1 MLLVKF
7 NFESCTFSWDEKLV
21 EKDILPKLLTAG
33 DNGLSA
39 LAHLQVKLVKQNE
52 DDNIYKQKSY
62 YSIIRCLSVHNA
74 KGVSELLCYY
84 LI

>member
-1 MLLVKF
+1 MVKF
-7 NFESCTFSWDEKLV
+7 NLELYTFSWDEKLV

-39 LAHLQVKLVKQNE
+39 LAHLQVKLVKQNK
-52 DDNIYKQKSY
+52 DDNIYKQKSFY
-62 YSIIRCLSVHNA
+62 NTLSVCLSVHNA
-74 KGVSELLCYY
+74 KGVSELLNYY

>member
-1 MLLVKF
+1 MVKF
-7 NFESCTFSWDEKLV
+7 NLEFYTFSWDEKLV

-52 DDNIYKQKSY
+52 DDNIHKPKSY
-62 YSIIRCLSVHNA
+62 SSIIRCLSVCQSIMPR
-74 KGVSELLCYY
+74 G
-84 LI
+84 